1 MIKIGCRWLGNP
13 SLNKSPVDF
22 LMCRLEN
29 PCNKKNSESLVQK
42 KQPSSIIKYPVLN
55 GRATCIAF
63 TRTYRIYKCINV
75 IVIVNCQTSGQHCG
89 TSDKISGLPC
99 SSNCKYS
106 LCVIKCEAPGK
117 SLGREVR
124 PERLLGWSGGKK
136 TWLGTGFR
144 SYKPLPLEE
153 ECSKGLPMTMP
164 NHLRWVG
171 SSSEVGRTFCCSFSQ
186 NESGSYS
193 RCQYK
198 NAKT

>member
-1 MIKIGCRWLGNP
+1 METIIFRGYVSFREGISKIIQIWFINLTKMIKIGCRWLGNP
-13 SLNKSPVDF
+13 SLNKPPVDF

-42 KQPSSIIKYPVLN
+42 NNLQVSSSIIKYPVLN

-136 TWLGTGFR
+136 T
-144 SYKPLPLEE
+144 
-153 ECSKGLPMTMP
+153 
-164 NHLRWVG
+164 
-171 SSSEVGRTFCCSFSQ
+171 
-186 NESGSYS
+186 
-193 RCQYK
+193 
-198 NAKT
+198 

>member
-1 MIKIGCRWLGNP
+1 M
-13 SLNKSPVDF
+13 
-22 LMCRLEN
+22 
-29 PCNKKNSESLVQK
+29 QK
-42 KQPSSIIKYPVLN
+42 KQPSSIIKYPALN

-63 TRTYRIYKCINV
+63 TRIYRIYKCIN
-75 IVIVNCQTSGQHCG
+75 VIVNCQTSGQHCG

-136 TWLGTGFR
+136 HDWAVGLEVI
-144 SYKPLPLEE
+144 SHLPVEE
-153 ECSKGLPMTMP
+153 ECRKGLPMTMP

-171 SSSEVGRTFCCSFSQ
+171 SSSEVGRTFCCSFSH

-198 NAKT
+198 NPKT